1 MNPFGLKDYEELTK
15 FTENAY
21 RTVSVLKNQSD
32 GRKYAAKVYNK
43 AKLMQNK
50 AMVQNVLNEK

>member
-1 MNPFGLKDYEELTK
+1 MNPFGLQGYEELSK
-15 FTENAY
+15 LTENTY
-21 RTVSVLKNQSD
+21 RTVSVLKWRSD